1 MNKLETLTALTI
13 AFSLNVGLIGFSQDK
28 ISKGSANSSKV
39 PDKAAAAMSKAAQE
53 MADAANTFMAALS
66 PEQLRRTK
74 FLFLD
79 EERRNIH
86 YFPVPRR
93 GLPLKEMNT
102 SQQQLAY
109 ALLSTGLSLHGY
121 VKALTIM
128 SLGQVLRDMDPG
140 SPNPLRDSDYY
151 YVSIFGT
158 PGPTGIWGW
167 RLEGFHIS
175 ISFTIVDGKQ
185 VAIAPSFMGVHPAT
199 VLDGPR
205 KGLRVMSQEEDLG
218 RKLAT
223 SLDENQRAIAFY
235 EIPIF
240 LEETVGGLLT
250 ANARKIENFEPFG
263 IPASQMNANQA
274 EILWE
279 LVQVTAHRH
288 RGEVAESD
296 LARIERAGK
305 GNIFFRWS
313 GSIEPGKGHHYIV
326 QGPTFLIEY
335 DNTQDDANHVHC
347 MWRDLENDFGE
358 DLIRRHYQLHHQGRP
373 GSTRKK

>member
-1 MNKLETLTALTI
+1 MNMRGYSVVWTLAAL
-13 AFSLNVGLIGFSQDK
+13 LGIGVIGVAQEKSSTGSQKSDAAV
-28 ISKGSANSSKV
+28 SA
-39 PDKAAAAMSKAAQE
+39 MTKAAQE
-53 MADAANTFMAALS
+53 MTEAANVFMAALS
-66 PEQLRRTK
+66 PEQLRQSK

-79 EERRNIH
+79 EERKNIH

-102 SQQQLAY
+102 SQQQLAF
-109 ALLSTGLSLHGY
+109 ALVSTGLSMQGY

-128 SLGQVLRDMDPG
+128 SIGQVLRDMEPDN
-140 SPNPLRDSDYY
+140 PNPLRDPDYY
-151 YVSIFGT
+151 YISIFGN
-158 PGPTGIWGW
+158 PGPTGVWGW

-175 ISFTIVDGKQ
+175 FSFTIVEGKEIA
-185 VAIAPSFMGVHPAT
+185 VAPSFMGVHPAT
-199 VLDGPR
+199 IMEGPR
-205 KGLRVMSQEEDLG
+205 KGLRVMAKEEDLG

-223 SLDENQRAIAFY
+223 SLNEQQRKIAFY

-263 IPASQMNANQA
+263 IPASQMTDNQV
-274 EILWE
+274 E
-279 LVQVTAHRH
+279 LLMELIQVTAHRH

-296 LARIERAGK
+296 LARIQLAGK
-305 GNIFFRWS
+305 KNIHFRWS
-313 GSIEPGKGHHYIV
+313 GSIEPGNGHHYII

-335 DNTQDDANHVHC
+335 DNTQDEANHVHC

-358 DLIRRHYQLHHQGRP
+358 SLIRQHYRTHHKGRP
-373 GSTRKK
+373 GSTKKK

>member
-1 MNKLETLTALTI
+1 MNLRVSAAAWTF
-13 AFSLNVGLIGFSQDK
+13 AFVLGVGSIGFPQDKSSKSSQD
-28 ISKGSANSSKV
+28 SRS
-39 PDKAAAAMSKAAQE
+39 AAAAMSKAAQE
-53 MADAANTFMAALS
+53 MADAANTLMAALS
-66 PEQLRRTK
+66 PEQLRQAK

-93 GLPLKEMNT
+93 GLPLKDMNT

-109 ALLSTGLSLHGY
+109 ALLSTGLSMQGY

-128 SLGQVLRDMDPG
+128 SIGQVLREMDPNN
-140 SPNPLRDSDYY
+140 PNPLRDPEYY
-151 YVSIFGT
+151 YLSIFGT
-158 PGPTGIWGW
+158 PGPTGVWGY

-185 VAIAPSFMGVHPAT
+185 IAIAPSFMGVHPAT
-199 VLDGPR
+199 NMDGPR
-205 KGLRVMSQEEDLG
+205 KGLRVMSQEEDLA

-223 SLDENQRAIAFY
+223 SLDEKQRKIAFY
-235 EIPIF
+235 EIPVF

-263 IPASQMNANQA
+263 IPASQMTADQV
-274 EILWE
+274 ESLWE
-279 LVQVTAHRH
+279 LIQVTAHRH
-288 RGEVAESD
+288 RAEVAETD

-305 GNIFFRWS
+305 GKIYFRWS
-313 GSIEPGKGHHYIV
+313 GSLEPGKGHHYIV

-347 MWRDLENDFGE
+347 MWRDLENDFG
-358 DLIRRHYQLHHQGRP
+358 DNLIRKHYELHHKGRP
-373 GSTRKK
+373 GSTKKK

>member
-1 MNKLETLTALTI
+1 MNMR
-13 AFSLNVGLIGFSQDK
+13 GFSAIGALVVLLGIGEVGIAQDK
-28 ISKGSANSSKV
+28 STQGSQRS
-39 PDKAAAAMSKAAQE
+39 AADLDAMSKAAQE
-53 MADAANTFMAALS
+53 MADAANAFMAALD
-66 PEQLRRTK
+66 PEQLRQSK

-79 EERRNIH
+79 EERSNIH

-93 GLPLKEMNT
+93 GLPLKDMNA
-102 SQQQLAY
+102 SQQQLAF
-109 ALLSTGLSLHGY
+109 ALVSTGLSMQGY
-121 VKALTIM
+121 VKTLTIM
-128 SLGQVLRDMDPG
+128 SIGQVLRDMEPD

-151 YVSIFGT
+151 YITIFGT

-175 ISFTIVDGKQ
+175 FSFTIVDGKEI
-185 VAIAPSFMGVHPAT
+185 AAAPSFMGAHPANIMA
-199 VLDGPR
+199 GPR
-205 KGLRVMSQEEDLG
+205 KGLRVMGKEEDLG

-223 SLDENQRAIAFY
+223 SLNEQQRKIAFY

-263 IPASQMNANQA
+263 IPASQLSDQQVAM
-274 EILWE
+274 LME
-279 LVQVTAHRH
+279 LIQVTAQRH

-296 LARIERAGK
+296 LARIERAGIK
-305 GNIFFRWS
+305 NIYFRWS
-313 GSIEPGKGHHYIV
+313 GSIEPGKGHHYII

-358 DLIRRHYQLHHQGRP
+358 SLIRKHYEHHHQGRP
-373 GSTRKK
+373 GSAKKK

>member
-1 MNKLETLTALTI
+1 MNMRGTSALGTI
-13 AFSLNVGLIGFSQDK
+13 ALALIVGSVGYAQDK
-28 ISKGSANSSKV
+28 NSKTSVSASRGLEGAEAAMA
-39 PDKAAAAMSKAAQE
+39 KAARE

-66 PEQLRRTK
+66 PEQLRQAK

-93 GLPLKEMNT
+93 GLPLKDMNT

-109 ALLSTGLSLHGY
+109 ALLSTGLSMQGY

-128 SLGQVLRDMDPG
+128 SIGQVLRDMEPG
-140 SPNPLRDSDYY
+140 NPNPLRDPDHY

-158 PGPTGIWGW
+158 PGPTGVWGW

-175 ISFTIVDGKQ
+175 FSFTIVDGKQ
-185 VAIAPSFMGVHPAT
+185 IAIAPSFMGVHPAT
-199 VLDGPR
+199 ILDGPR
-205 KGLRVMSQEEDLG
+205 KGLRVMSQEEDIA

-223 SLDENQRAIAFY
+223 SLDENQRKIAFY
-235 EIPIF
+235 EIPVF

-250 ANARKIENFEPFG
+250 ANARKIENFEPYG
-263 IPASQMNANQA
+263 IPASQMTANQV
-274 EILWE
+274 ETLWKLIE
-279 LVQVTAHRH
+279 VTAHRH

-305 GNIFFRWS
+305 TNIYFRWS
-313 GSIEPGKGHHYIV
+313 GSIAPGAGHHYIV

-335 DNTQDDANHVHC
+335 DNTQDNANHVHC

-358 DLIRRHYQLHHQGRP
+358 SLIRKHYQLHHQSRP
-373 GSTRKK
+373 GSAKKQ